1 MQHNYLKKQAP
12 ARASKLRH
20 AWKVKQEKVGITSFT
35 SNKVLSFLVNGKLG
49 KHLYHL
55 MRSSA
60 KQKNADIYPSYNN
73 FIEAK
78 QCCYPTKESFTVA
91 EAKLQDLLGHT
102 ILHIEV
108 HEIVLSSVAGKSIQ
122 KIVSVFKLGF
132 ALDIVST
139 NKDSPAN
146 MMTVIC
152 I

>member
-1 MQHNYLKKQAP
+1 
-12 ARASKLRH
+12 
-20 AWKVKQEKVGITSFT
+20 
-35 SNKVLSFLVNGKLG
+35 
-49 KHLYHL
+49 

-60 KQKNADIYPSYNN
+60 KQKNADIYPSHNN
-73 FIEAK
+73 FREAK
-78 QCCYPTKESFTVA
+78 QCCYPTKESFPVA

-108 HEIVLSSVAGKSIQ
+108 HEIVLSSVAGKNIQ

-146 MMTVIC
+146 TMTMIC